1 MGEEDDTLDGCAA
14 DLRGPAGS
22 GCGRRKRGTRVSSV
36 RGWSLGRKLRRASA
50 LGEGGRG
57 WQAGWAGWLTRGE
70 LLAGRPTSSFPFSV
84 FHFFSI
90 V

>member
-1 MGEEDDTLDGCAA
+1 MGEEDDTVDGCVA
-14 DLRGPAGS
+14 DTRGPAGS
-22 GCGRRKRGTRVSSV
+22 GCGRRKRGARVSSA
-36 RGWSLGRKLRRASA
+36 RGWSLGRARA

-57 WQAGWAGWLTRGE
+57 WQAGWAGWLTRAE
-70 LLAGRPTSSFPFSV
+70 LLARRPTSSFPFSV